1 MPTMTRSTSGRT
13 STEYTNGRLVVDED
27 MAFDLL
33 ELLEHRRVTLLLI
46 RADLRDEGLTSAAD
60 HITKRLGRLRR
71 IAKRIERLCEE
82 KDWGTYTDRTIQD
95 DAEEA

>member
-33 ELLEHRRVTLLLI
+33 ELLENRRVTLLLI
-46 RADLRDEGLTSAAD
+46 RADLRDEGLPNAAD
-60 HITKRLGRLRR
+60 HITKRLGRIRR
-71 IAKRIERLCEE
+71 ITKRIERLCEE
-82 KDWGTYTDRTIQD
+82 KDWGSYIDKGIQE